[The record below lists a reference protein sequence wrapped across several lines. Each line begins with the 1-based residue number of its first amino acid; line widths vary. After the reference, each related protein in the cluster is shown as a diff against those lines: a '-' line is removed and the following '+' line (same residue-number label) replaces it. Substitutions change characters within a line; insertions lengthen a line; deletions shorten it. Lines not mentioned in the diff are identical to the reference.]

1 LRSALRA
8 APLGAAPAAAAP
20 APRSS
25 VTPPLTRP
33 PPFPP
38 QDDQGADCHDVEHE
52 HWINGFPTP
61 IANPMSMYKQYQGTR
76 KTWGINA
83 LGSLIV
89 EVEAEDGTVGVG
101 ITIGGEPGCFIVENH
116 LSRFCEG
123 QDPRDVRATLCRFCR
138 AAASLADPDGIAARS
153 S

>member
-1 LRSALRA
+1 MSAAKRSRTEAGASGGARVFPKIKEVRA
-8 APLGAAPAAAAP
+8 YVPGTNQ
-20 APRSS
+20 SG
-25 VTPPLTRP
+25 
-33 PPFPP
+33 
-38 QDDQGADCHDVEHE
+38 DDQGADCHDVEHE

>member
-1 LRSALRA
+1 M
-8 APLGAAPAAAAP
+8 PLGAAPCRPRAPLFRNPSPHPP
-20 APRSS
+20 APS
-25 VTPPLTRP
+25 
-33 PPFPP
+33 PP

-138 AAASLADPDGIAARS
+138 ALADPDGIAARS

>member
-1 LRSALRA
+1 M
-8 APLGAAPAAAAP
+8 PAFL
-20 APRSS
+20 
-25 VTPPLTRP
+25 VLVHGE
-33 PPFPP
+33 
-38 QDDQGADCHDVEHE
+38 Q

-61 IANPMSMYKQYQGTR
+61 IANPMSGYAQYQGTR

-89 EVEAEDGTVGVG
+89 EVEAEDGTIGVG

-123 QDPRDVRATLCRFCR
+123 QDPRDVGVQVGERRSR
-138 AAASLADPDGIAARS
+138 SLLLGELPHLPWV
-153 S
+153 